1 MSFLGDFFNMNA
13 WEHGEISSST
23 VELGKAQLGMHTV
36 NKQPG
41 HKRWAVDRRYLCKDL
56 KKLKELIHH
65 NSLEIS
71 QKYVGMIG
79 PL

>member
-41 HKRWAVDRRYLCKDL
+41 HKR
-56 KKLKELIHH
+56 
-65 NSLEIS
+65 
-71 QKYVGMIG
+71 
-79 PL
+79 